1 MGNKEKQDV
10 INMLIEDELNTAMRK
25 CGKFNSVHEGYAV
38 LLEEVEEMEEELK
51 IIKDYMI
58 TIWIHIKANGNAVIT
73 NNLEVIEES
82 AHRVIEESIQVS
94 AMVKKF
100 QMLMEKI
107 Q

>member
-1 MGNKEKQDV
+1 MKNRKNQDV
-10 INMLIEDELNTAMRK
+10 VSILIEDELNSSIKKYGEFHST
-25 CGKFNSVHEGYAV
+25 HEAYAV